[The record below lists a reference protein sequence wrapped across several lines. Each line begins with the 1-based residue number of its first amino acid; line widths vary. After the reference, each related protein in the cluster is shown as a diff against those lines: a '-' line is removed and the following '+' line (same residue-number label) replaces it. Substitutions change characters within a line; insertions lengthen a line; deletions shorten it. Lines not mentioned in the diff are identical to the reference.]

1 MGLIDRIDVY
11 HAEKQD
17 GVTTQHI
24 TIYYNCISAF
34 SVLDRRKIPAAEI
47 AIGPREKKLVGMI
60 VVLKTG
66 NTSRFVRRLKLF
78 F

>member
-1 MGLIDRIDVY
+1 MTRSLKRSGATPTPQKSPSVQRMAAELIDRIDVY

-24 TIYYNCISAF
+24 TIYYNYISAF

-47 AIGPREKKLVGMI
+47 AIGPRE
-60 VVLKTG
+60 
-66 NTSRFVRRLKLF
+66 RE
-78 F
+78 